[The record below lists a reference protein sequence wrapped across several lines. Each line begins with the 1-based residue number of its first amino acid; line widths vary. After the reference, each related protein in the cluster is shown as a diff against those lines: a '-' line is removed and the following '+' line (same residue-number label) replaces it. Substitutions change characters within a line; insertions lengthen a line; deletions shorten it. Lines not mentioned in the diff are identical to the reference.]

1 MDYTMLYIVIPTVK
15 IVVIFAMVL
24 LAVLLMTYFERKV
37 IGFMQVRLG
46 PMRVGPWGILQPVAD
61 ALKLLGKEDIMPIM
75 ADKLVYFLAP
85 AVSIVPALLCFL
97 VVPFGDETT
106 FFGLL
111 EEPTQ
116 MIITDLNIGLLYI
129 LAISSVGIYGL
140 MLGGW
145 SSNSK
150 YPLLGGLRSA
160 AQMVSYEVP
169 LTLSL
174 VGPVLLANTLSMRGI
189 VEAQANFSIFGL
201 KGIWFVVPQILGFL
215 VYFSCA
221 VAETNRAPYDLPEA
235 EQELVAGFHTEYS
248 GMKFAFFFLAE
259 YANMVVVSAIA
270 TVVFLG
276 GWLPI
281 PGLAFLPIPGVIWFV
296 LKLAFCLF
304 VFLWLRATYP
314 RYRYDQLMQI
324 GWKFFIPAAFINI
337 FITAILVLV

>member
-1 MDYTMLYIVIPTVK
+1 MDYTFINIVLPTVK
-15 IVVIFAMVL
+15 IALVFVVVL
-24 LAVLLMTYFERKV
+24 LTVLMLTYFERKV
-37 IGFMQVRLG
+37 IGLMQVRLG
-46 PMRVGPWGILQPVAD
+46 PMRVGPWGLLQPIAD
-61 ALKLLGKEDIMPIM
+61 ALKLFGKEDIIPTK

-85 AVSIVPALLCFL
+85 TVAIVPALLSFL
-97 VVPFGDETT
+97 TVPFGSETT

-111 EEPTQ
+111 DEPTT
-116 MIITDLNIGLLYI
+116 MIISDLNIGLLYV

-160 AQMVSYEVP
+160 AQIVSYEVP

-174 VGPVLLANTLSMRGI
+174 VGPLLLANTLSMRGI
-189 VEAQANFSIFGL
+189 VQAQADFTLFGI
-201 KGIWFVVPQILGFL
+201 KGVWFVVPQILGFI
-215 VYFSCA
+215 VYIVCA

-259 YANMVVVSAIA
+259 YANMVVVSSIA

-276 GWLPI
+276 GWLPL
-281 PGLAFLPIPGVIWFV
+281 PGLAWLPIPSFLWFAMKV
-296 LKLAFCLF
+296 GFCLF
-304 VFLWLRATYP
+304 CFLWIRATYP
-314 RYRYDQLMQI
+314 RYRYDQLMAI
-324 GWKFFIPAAFINI
+324 GWKFFIPVAFINI
-337 FITAILVLV
+337 FITALLVLV